1 MIERSTPGA
10 CLYFWGDTLAHLEE
24 VEETEAV
31 TIAVPGWAW
40 AFVALIPT
48 TVMGLIA
55 WHYKRRVE
63 RVTREKEER
72 EASKED
78 YEFMIVQATWA
89 AIALA
94 EATARAVQRIPDA
107 KCNGDMKAAL
117 EYANE
122 VKHKQKDYLAKQGIH
137 ALY

>member
-1 MIERSTPGA
+1 MTWCLFLFLGKSPGTA
-10 CLYFWGDTLAHLEE
+10 KE
-24 VEETEAV
+24 VGKTEAV
-31 TIAVPGWAW
+31 TIVVPGWAW
-40 AFVALIPT
+40 AFIALIPT

-63 RVTREKEER
+63 KAEAEEEKRENNKEQL
-72 EASKED
+72 
-78 YEFMIVQATWA
+78 EFMNVQATWA

-107 KCNGDMKAAL
+107 KCNGDMHAAL
-117 EYANE
+117 QYAE
-122 VKHKQKDYLAKQGIH
+122 KVKHDQKDYLAKQGIH